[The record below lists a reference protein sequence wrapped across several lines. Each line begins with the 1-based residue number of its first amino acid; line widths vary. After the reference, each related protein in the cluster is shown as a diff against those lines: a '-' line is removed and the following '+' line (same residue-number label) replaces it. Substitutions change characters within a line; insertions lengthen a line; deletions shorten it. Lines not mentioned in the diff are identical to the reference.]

1 MVLAARGRGTLVRG
15 EGRTMRVTTGADPDA
30 PLLDVEEVSR
40 RFGTGPDAPWAVRDV
55 NLRVEAGEVVALL
68 GPNGAGKTTLA
79 RMITTLLMPT
89 NGSIRVDGVDAV
101 ARPDVARRLLALVL
115 GGERGFFLR
124 ATALENLRY
133 FASLADVPRR
143 RRDSRILEVLDAVD
157 LTARRNDRVEEFS
170 RGMRQRLHLA
180 RGLLAEPPLL
190 LLDEPTVGLDPEAAL
205 ALRALIREL
214 RRDGRGVVLTTHH
227 LHEAEELSDRSLVLL
242 DGRIRATGRPQDIA
256 AAGGLGE
263 VTILA
268 APALTA
274 ELADRLSALD
284 GVRSVRSDSIAG
296 RPVVVVGWDSSQ
308 PDLRALAA
316 VVADLPTGTWTTRP
330 ATLEEGY
337 LALVDRCRGGRE

>member
-1 MVLAARGRGTLVRG
+1 MSARGTADGT
-15 EGRTMRVTTGADPDA
+15 A
-30 PLLDVEEVSR
+30 PLLDVEGVSR
-40 RFGTGPDAPWAVRDV
+40 RFGAGAEAAWAVRDV
-55 NLRVEAGEVVALL
+55 SLRVEAGEVVALL

-79 RMITTLLMPT
+79 RMIATLLTPT
-89 NGSIRVDGVDAV
+89 GGTIRVDGVDAV
-101 ARPDVARRLLALVL
+101 ARPDEAKRRLALVL

-133 FASLADVPRR
+133 FASLADLPLGRR
-143 RRDSRILEVLDAVD
+143 SARVLEVLAAVD
-157 LTARRNDRVEEFS
+157 LADRRHDRVEEFS

-190 LLDEPTVGLDPEAAL
+190 LLDEPTVGLDPEAAQ
-205 ALRALIREL
+205 ALRALIGEL
-214 RRDGRGVVLTTHH
+214 RRSGRGIVLTTHY

-242 DGRIRATGRPQDIA
+242 DGRLRAAGRPQDIA

-263 VTILA
+263 VTTFA
-268 APALTA
+268 APALSA
-274 ELADRLSALD
+274 ELTTAVSAVD

-296 RPVVVVGWDSSQ
+296 RHVVVVGWDSSR

-316 VVADLPTGTWTTRP
+316 AVSGVPTGAWTTRR

-337 LALVDRCRGGRE
+337 LALVERCRKDGPSRGEGGE

>member
-1 MVLAARGRGTLVRG
+1 
-15 EGRTMRVTTGADPDA
+15 MRVTTGADPDA

-79 RMITTLLMPT
+79 RMIATLLMPT

-242 DGRIRATGRPQDIA
+242 DGRIRATGRPRDIA

-268 APALTA
+268 APALTE
-274 ELADRLSALD
+274 ELAERILALD

>member
-1 MVLAARGRGTLVRG
+1 MDQGV
-15 EGRTMRVTTGADPDA
+15 
-30 PLLDVEEVSR
+30 PLLDVESVSR
-40 RFGTGPDAPWAVRDV
+40 RFGTGTEASWAVRGV

-79 RMITTLLMPT
+79 RMIATLLMPT
-89 NGSIRVDGVDAV
+89 SGSIRVDGVDAV
-101 ARPDVARRLLALVL
+101 ARPDEARRLLALVL

-133 FASLADVPRR
+133 FASLAGVPRR
-143 RRDSRILEVLDAVD
+143 RRDSRILEVLAAVD
-157 LTARRNDRVEEFS
+157 LSARRGDRVEEFS

-205 ALRALIREL
+205 ALRALVREL

-242 DGRIRATGRPQDIA
+242 DGRIRAAGRPQDIA

-263 VTILA
+263 VTTLA

-316 VVADLPTGTWTTRP
+316 VVTDVPTGTWTTRS

>member
-1 MVLAARGRGTLVRG
+1 M
-15 EGRTMRVTTGADPDA
+15 GRTGTTDQGV
-30 PLLDVEEVSR
+30 PLLDVESVSR
-40 RFGTGPDAPWAVRDV
+40 RFGTGPEASWAVRGV

-79 RMITTLLMPT
+79 RMIATLLTPT
-89 NGSIRVDGVDAV
+89 SGSIRVDGVDAV
-101 ARPDVARRLLALVL
+101 ARPDEARRLLALVL

-133 FASLADVPRR
+133 FASLAGVPRR
-143 RRDSRILEVLDAVD
+143 RRDSRILEVLAAVD
-157 LTARRNDRVEEFS
+157 LSARRGDRVEEFS

-205 ALRALIREL
+205 ALRALVREL

-242 DGRIRATGRPQDIA
+242 DGRIRAAGRPQDIA

-263 VTILA
+263 VTTLA

-316 VVADLPTGTWTTRP
+316 VVTDVPTGTWTTRS